1 MLTFILCGIFWV
13 RRGRSR
19 SSDVLNF
26 VTLCCDEAA
35 EVTGQ
40 TVSYWLDLGRGE
52 AGGLK
57 VTVMSFCF
65 EFHLLVLFLFWSRN
79 FPLRKAHIRA

>member
-26 VTLCCDEAA
+26 VTLCRDEAA

-40 TVSYWLDLGRGE
+40 TVSHWLNLGRGE

-57 VTVMSFCF
+57 VAVMSFRF

-79 FPLRKAHIRA
+79 FPLRKAHIGA